1 MSADSVSSVASA
13 PYPTTPAD
21 LSSIE
26 MDRFSNGWARLD
38 DNVKAKQELYEMDHP
53 WRQMEIGR
61 RGSGRP
67 QEYFCQNHNR
77 FKEVLIS
84 RLHLQT
90 LRVAKDLAE
99 RLIFCP
105 KGKKIAGYY
114 KSAWAKTKMMELEGA
129 DYWTIIFQDR
139 VGLGQFVRYNQDIY
153 HEIFLDF
160 PVSRSILLCQHADM

>member
-1 MSADSVSSVASA
+1 MSADSISSVASA

-26 MDRFSNGWARLD
+26 MDRFSNGWALLD
-38 DNVKAKQELYEMDHP
+38 DNVKAKQELFELDHP
-53 WRQMEIGR
+53 WKKMEIGR
-61 RGSGRP
+61 RGSGQP
-67 QEYFCQNHNR
+67 QEYFCQNHN
-77 FKEVLIS
+77 S

-99 RLIFCP
+99 RLIFCH

-114 KSAWAKTKMMELEGA
+114 KSAWAKMKIMELEGA
-129 DYWTIIFQDR
+129 HYWTIIFQDR
-139 VGLGQFVRYNQDIY
+139 VGQGQFVRYNQDVN

-160 PVSRSILLCQHADM
+160 PVSRSILLCHYADK